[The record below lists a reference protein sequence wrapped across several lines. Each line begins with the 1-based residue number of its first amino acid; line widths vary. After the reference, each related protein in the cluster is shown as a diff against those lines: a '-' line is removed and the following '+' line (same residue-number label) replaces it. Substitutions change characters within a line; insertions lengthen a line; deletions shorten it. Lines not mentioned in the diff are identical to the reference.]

1 MTMGIRMARMGIRM
15 TTITGIRTL
24 MITAMSIMRT
34 FMRRRMFMMKI
45 AITAMTMI
53 TATRMVI
60 RMDTVIRTSM
70 TEGAGLPLL
79 VWLSPSFPVGAFAYS
94 HGLEWA
100 VEAGDLSDAAS
111 CQAWMADILEF
122 GSGRTDAILL
132 AHAFRAVLELDD
144 GKLGEVAELAIALQ
158 PSAERHLEAS
168 AQGNAFMT
176 AARAAWPSPSLEFL
190 SRAYHG
196 DVAYPIAVGVAA
208 AGFAMPLHAVLD
220 AFLLGF
226 VANLVSSAVRLGP
239 IGQTDG
245 QRIIASLVPLV
256 RRIASEAMTASL
268 DDLGSSAFRSDL
280 ASLRHETQY
289 TRLFRS

>member
-1 MTMGIRMARMGIRM
+1 M
-15 TTITGIRTL
+15 
-24 MITAMSIMRT
+24 MRT
-34 FMRRRMFMMKI
+34 
-45 AITAMTMI
+45 ATMTMI
-53 TATRMVI
+53 TVTRMVI
-60 RMDTVIRTSM
+60 PTGTAIRTSM
-70 TEGAGLPLL
+70 TEGAALPLL

-111 CQAWMADILEF
+111 CQAWMADLLEY
-122 GSGRTDAILL
+122 GSGRTDVILL
-132 AHAFRAVLELDD
+132 AHAFRAVIELDD
-144 GKLGEVAELAIALQ
+144 GKLGQVAELAIALQ

-190 SRAYHG
+190 SRSYQG

-256 RRIASEAMTASL
+256 RRIALEAMTASL

>member
-1 MTMGIRMARMGIRM
+1 MTR
-15 TTITGIRTL
+15 
-24 MITAMSIMRT
+24 
-34 FMRRRMFMMKI
+34 I
-45 AITAMTMI
+45 ATMI
-53 TATRMVI
+53 TIMATPMA
-60 RMDTVIRTSM
+60 IRTTTPMGTAIRISM
-70 TEGAGLPLL
+70 TEGTALPLL

-100 VEAGDLSDAAS
+100 VEAGDLSDAGS

-132 AHAFRAVLELDD
+132 AHAWRAVMAGDRVS
-144 GKLGEVAELAIALQ
+144 LGEVAELAIALQ

-176 AARAAWPSPSLEFL
+176 AARAAWPSEALEFL
-190 SRAYHG
+190 RHAHSG

-208 AGFAMPLHAVLD
+208 AGFAMPLHAVLEG
-220 AFLLGF
+220 FLLGF
-226 VANLVSSAVRLGP
+226 VTNLVSSAVRLGP

-245 QRIIASLVPLV
+245 QRIIAFLVDPV
-256 RRIASEAMTASL
+256 RRIALEAMAASL

>member
-1 MTMGIRMARMGIRM
+1 MIAVTRMGIP
-15 TTITGIRTL
+15 TG
-24 MITAMSIMRT
+24 
-34 FMRRRMFMMKI
+34 
-45 AITAMTMI
+45 
-53 TATRMVI
+53 TAT
-60 RMDTVIRTSM
+60 RTSM
-70 TEGAGLPLL
+70 TDGAALPLL

-111 CQAWMADILEF
+111 CQAWMADILEY

-132 AHAFRAVLELDD
+132 AHAFRATIERDD

-176 AARAAWPSPSLEFL
+176 AARAAWPSQSLEFL
-190 SRAYHG
+190 GHSYQG
-196 DVAYPIAVGVAA
+196 DVAYPVAVGVAA

-256 RRIASEAMTASL
+256 RRIATEAMTASL

>member
-1 MTMGIRMARMGIRM
+1 MMTMAIRMAHMGIRMGTHMITATTMGTLTAM
-15 TTITGIRTL
+15 NLMLTRTL
-24 MITAMSIMRT
+24 MP
-34 FMRRRMFMMKI
+34 RRMFMMR
-45 AITAMTMI
+45 TATMIMTMV
-53 TATRMVI
+53 TRMGI
-60 RMDTVIRTSM
+60 PTGTAIRTSM
-70 TEGAGLPLL
+70 TEGTALPLL

-100 VEAGDLSDAAS
+100 VEAGDLYDAAS
-111 CQAWMADILEF
+111 CQAWMADILEY

-132 AHAFRAVLELDD
+132 AHAFRAVIELDD

-176 AARAAWPSPSLEFL
+176 AARAASLEFL
-190 SRAYHG
+190 SSSYQG

-256 RRIASEAMTASL
+256 RRIATEAMTASL

>member
-1 MTMGIRMARMGIRM
+1 M
-15 TTITGIRTL
+15 
-24 MITAMSIMRT
+24 
-34 FMRRRMFMMKI
+34 
-45 AITAMTMI
+45 
-53 TATRMVI
+53 ATRTAIPMG
-60 RMDTVIRTSM
+60 TAIRTSM
-70 TEGAGLPLL
+70 TEGTALPLL

-132 AHAFRAVLELDD
+132 AHAWRAVMAGD
-144 GKLGEVAELAIALQ
+144 GVSLGEVAELAIALQ

-176 AARAAWPSPSLEFL
+176 AARAAWPSEALEFL
-190 SRAYHG
+190 RHAHSG

-208 AGFAMPLHAVLD
+208 AGFAMPLHAVLEG
-220 AFLLGF
+220 FLLGF
-226 VANLVSSAVRLGP
+226 VTNLVSSAVRLGP

-245 QRIIASLVPLV
+245 QRIIASLVDPV
-256 RRIASEAMTASL
+256 RRIASEAMAASL